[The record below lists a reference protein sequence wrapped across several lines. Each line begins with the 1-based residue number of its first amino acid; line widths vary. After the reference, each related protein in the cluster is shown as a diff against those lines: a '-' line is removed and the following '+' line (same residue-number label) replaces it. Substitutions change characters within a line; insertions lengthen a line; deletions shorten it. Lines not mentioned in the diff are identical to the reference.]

1 MMNYKYMGTAESL
14 ERGRRALQRRRS
26 KRKLRTGAAGKPDFQ
41 NKKVRAII
49 AAARRLFVDERLASP
64 SMDLIA
70 GAAGVSKAT
79 LYVYFPDREHL
90 LVALIDH
97 EIESNVPGMLWE
109 PGTEVINIEAG
120 LRSIARRLMT
130 FYLALQSNDRT
141 FYRLLEDLTR
151 DRPDLGLRFFAAG
164 PGRVRQQVASF
175 LRMANARKLLAVP
188 NVELAAMQFVSL
200 VHGDL
205 RMRKMLAMPSPTR
218 KELDAIVEGAVRLIL
233 AAYGRPR
240 KCNHHAAAAASA
252 VSAGGAGS
260 SGRRSKS

>member
-1 MMNYKYMGTAESL
+1 MGTTESL
-14 ERGRRALQRRRS
+14 KRERRALVRRHT
-26 KRKLRTGAAGKPDFQ
+26 KRKLRSHAADNPDFQ
-41 NKKVRAII
+41 NRKVRAII
-49 AAARRLFVDERLASP
+49 CAARRLFVDERMASP

-70 GAAGVSKAT
+70 ATAAVSKAT

-90 LVALIDH
+90 LVALIEH

-109 PGTEVINIEAG
+109 PGTEVTNIEAG

-130 FYLALQSNDRT
+130 FFLTLQSNDRT
-141 FYRLLEDLTR
+141 FHRLLEDLTL

-164 PGRVRQQVASF
+164 PGRIREQVESF
-175 LRMANARKLLAVP
+175 LRMAIARHLLAVA

-205 RMRKMLAMPSPTR
+205 RMRKTLAMPPPTR
-218 KELDAIVEGAVRLIL
+218 KELNAIVEGAVQLFL

-240 KCNHHAAAAASA
+240 K
-252 VSAGGAGS
+252 
-260 SGRRSKS
+260 

>member
-14 ERGRRALQRRRS
+14 ERGRRALQRRRT
-26 KRKLRTGAAGKPDFQ
+26 KRKLRTEAAGKPDFQ

-70 GAAGVSKAT
+70 ATAAVSKAT

-90 LVALIDH
+90 LVALIEH

-109 PGTEVINIEAG
+109 PGTEVTDIEAD

-141 FYRLLEDLTR
+141 FHRLLEDLTR

-175 LRMANARKLLAVP
+175 LRMANARKLLAVR

-205 RMRKMLAMPSPTR
+205 RVRKMLAMPSPTR
-218 KELDAIVEGAVRLIL
+218 KELNAIVEGAVRLFL
-233 AAYGRPR
+233 AAYGRRPR
-240 KCNHHAAAAASA
+240 K
-252 VSAGGAGS
+252 
-260 SGRRSKS
+260 

>member
-1 MMNYKYMGTAESL
+1 MINHRNVGTAESL
-14 ERGRRALQRRRS
+14 KRGRRTLGRGRI
-26 KRKLRTGAAGKPDFQ
+26 KRKLRIEAVAKPDFQ
-41 NKKVRAII
+41 NKKVGAILS
-49 AAARRLFVDERLASP
+49 AARRLFVDERMASP

-70 GAAGVSKAT
+70 ATAAVSKAT

-90 LVALIDH
+90 LIALIEH

-109 PGTEVINIEAG
+109 PGTEVTDIEAD

-130 FYLALQSNDRT
+130 FFLALQSNDRT
-141 FYRLLEDLTR
+141 FHRLLEDLTL

-164 PGRVRQQVASF
+164 PGRIREQVESF
-175 LRMANARKLLAVP
+175 LRMAITRHLLAVA

-205 RMRKMLAMPSPTR
+205 RMRKTLSMPPPGR
-218 KELDAIVEGAVRLIL
+218 KELNAIVEGAVRLFL

-240 KCNHHAAAAASA
+240 K
-252 VSAGGAGS
+252 
-260 SGRRSKS
+260 